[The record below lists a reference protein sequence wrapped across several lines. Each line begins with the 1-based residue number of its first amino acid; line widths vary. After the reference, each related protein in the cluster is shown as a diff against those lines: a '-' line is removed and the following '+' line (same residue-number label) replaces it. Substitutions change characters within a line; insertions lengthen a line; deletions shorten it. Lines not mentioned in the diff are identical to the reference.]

1 MAISDYIPNVFGQAA
16 PSYLQGLLG
25 AEETQNLQN
34 RANVQGLL
42 GAGLALAQGMSRTGP
57 RRSAAENILGA
68 LSGGFGAAGGA
79 YEQGVKNYVT
89 QQQIAQTQLAQQD
102 ALLKRQQNQ
111 ARIDQI
117 KAIEKEDPALAQLI
131 MLDPA
136 EGAKQLALKQQLKLS
151 GITGQTGVETPES
164 LRAQALKLSTF
175 GPNFKTTVDELNAK
189 ADRLEVQGIAPAVN
203 QPPVVTPQVT
213 PQVVPQDGQQVAMPV
228 ATTQL
233 PVDQQ
238 TQEKILPAIPFTE
251 KRSTSRVAALNAKA
265 DGIRAEMERLSD
277 PRLASNKA
285 VKEAFDRNSKKL
297 DEIRKQIDEAAVS
310 EVDLTEFRK
319 NAPPQF
325 QVAIDNLA
333 QLQINGRLTPDQLS
347 QRMTDISKQIND
359 YKKSELE
366 FTRAQTNYQ
375 NEVYR
380 VGQIV
385 APGIDP
391 ANYTPAQIAEIQ
403 KRLVKQEK
411 ELRIAGRTLVTQNMY
426 GDKEFL
432 KRRIEGAVNAEEQAV
447 GALNVANDVRGIVDV
462 LKPYTGGKLDEF
474 KAAIGSYLPDTSMA
488 QIATAN
494 DLAVAIRARVAPT
507 LRVPGSGATSDFE
520 TKQFLAAIPSLAQY
534 ANGRELIAVY
544 TEKLAQRAVAAADL
558 RSQMIESGTYSVKN
572 FQQAMKEQGLDRVF
586 TNAELATLRSGKTS
600 TEVGSSLPQDIK
612 DKYNLKD
619 R

>member
-1 MAISDYIPNVFGQAA
+1 MDITDYIPNIFGRSA
-16 PSYLQGLLG
+16 PSYLPGLLG
-25 AEETQNLQN
+25 AEETKNLQN

-42 GAGLALAQGMSRTGP
+42 GAGLALAQGMSNVGP

-68 LSGGFGAAGGA
+68 LAGGFGAAGGA
-79 YEQGVKNYVT
+79 YEQGIKNYVT

-102 ALLKRQQNQ
+102 ALLKRQQTQ
-111 ARIDQI
+111 AKLDQI
-117 KAIEKEDPALAQLI
+117 KAIEKEDPALAQLLI
-131 MLDPA
+131 LDPA

-151 GITGQTGVETPES
+151 GFTGQTGVETPES
-164 LRAQALKLSTF
+164 LRAQALKLSTL

-238 TQEKILPAIPFTE
+238 TQEKILPAIPVTE
-251 KRSTSRVAALNAKA
+251 KRTTSRVAALNAKA

-277 PRLASNKA
+277 PRLAANKS

-359 YKKSELE
+359 YNQKETDFK
-366 FTRAQTNYQ
+366 RKQ
-375 NEVYR
+375 NDYLQAAYR
-380 VGQIV
+380 VGQKV
-385 APGIDP
+385 APGVDP
-391 ANYTPAQIAEIQ
+391 SQYTPEILAKIQAEL
-403 KRLVKQEK
+403 KAEEK
-411 ELRIAGRTLVTQNMY
+411 ELRIAGRNLVTQTMY
-426 GDKEFL
+426 SDKEFI
-432 KRRIEGAVNAEEQAV
+432 KQRIGKAVEAEEQAV

-462 LKPYTGGKLDEF
+462 LKPYQGGKLDEF

-572 FQQAMKEQGLDRVF
+572 FQKAMIEQGLDRVF
-586 TNAELATLRSGKTS
+586 TNAELATLRSGKAPA
-600 TEVGSSLPQDIK
+600 EAGSSLPEDIK
-612 DKYNLKD
+612 KKYNLK
-619 R
+619 